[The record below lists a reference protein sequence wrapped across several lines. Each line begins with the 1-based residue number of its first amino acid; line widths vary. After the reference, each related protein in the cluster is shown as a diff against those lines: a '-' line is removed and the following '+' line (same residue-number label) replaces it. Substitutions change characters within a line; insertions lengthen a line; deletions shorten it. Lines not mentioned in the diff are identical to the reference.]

1 MSKVRHILRLYSQ
14 QRSKRKIA
22 ELTGVSRNT
31 LKKYIDEFTK
41 SKLSFGEL
49 KLLQRKCQG
58 FLKPIWHAL
67 LTGRLFCLNHPVKA
81 FQTQINLV

>member
-49 KLLQRKCQG
+49 NALSDKDLEEL
-58 FLKPIWHAL
+58 FIKP
-67 LTGRLFCLNHPVKA
+67 
-81 FQTQINLV
+81 